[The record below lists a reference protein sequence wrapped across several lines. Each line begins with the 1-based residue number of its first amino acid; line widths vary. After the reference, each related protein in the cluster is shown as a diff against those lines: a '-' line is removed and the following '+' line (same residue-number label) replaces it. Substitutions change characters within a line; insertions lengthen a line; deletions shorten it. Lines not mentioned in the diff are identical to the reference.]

1 MLKGIFGMSL
11 RPYRNYKVLKR
22 MQSVPADG
30 HGLRPYRNYKVLKL
44 HAMSIRCTPSLRPY
58 RNYKVLKPSCNAS
71 IAFGV

>member
-30 HGLRPYRNYKVLKL
+30 HGLRPYRNYKVLKPPFPWFT
-44 HAMSIRCTPSLRPY
+44 III
-58 RNYKVLKPSCNAS
+58 V
-71 IAFGV
+71 